1 MKNIGLTVLFG
12 LFFSFGMNAQ
22 VTESE
27 AESLMLADYSAED
40 LSTMESDDPVGYA
53 KLLYYY
59 MNSWYVVEGDT
70 PSTEYLNDKIL
81 ITRFESQRHATDEV
95 EITISAEGAKLV
107 LKSQAAV
114 DAKYAEI
121 ESEH

>member
-1 MKNIGLTVLFG
+1 MKKIGLFTIFG
-12 LFFSFGMNAQ
+12 LFLSFGLNAQ
-22 VTESE
+22 VTETE
-27 AESLMLADYSAED
+27 AEYLMLADYTADE

-53 KLLYYY
+53 KLLYLY
-59 MNSWYVVEGDT
+59 MDSWYVVEGDT
-70 PSTEYLNDKIL
+70 PSPEYLNDKIL
-81 ITRFESQRHATDEV
+81 ITRFEDQRHATDEV